1 MNQLT
6 EGGPILVVE
15 DDFLIASQAEVALQ
29 DAGFTLIGVAAS
41 AEEAIRLA
49 TVHRPALVIMDIRLA
64 GQRDGVDAAIELFT
78 EHGIRSIFAT
88 AHTDQSVIQRAA
100 AANPIAWLQKPYS
113 TESLVGAVRQA
124 LSRSHP

>member
-1 MNQLT
+1 MNQLP
-6 EGGPILVVE
+6 EGAPILVVE

-49 TVHRPALVIMDIRLA
+49 TVHHPALVIMDIRLA
-64 GQRDGVDAAIELFT
+64 GQRDGVDAAIELFA

-100 AANPIAWLQKPYS
+100 PANPIAWLQKPYS
-113 TESLVGAVRQA
+113 TESLVATVREA
-124 LSRSHP
+124 LRRSQP